1 MPICRGILK
10 QVIVTDGIHVTNIEK
25 HKRQYRDR
33 IEITAN
39 ILEIAKDGSRKTR
52 IMYLGN
58 LSFDLVQKYLSQLE
72 QLNLV
77 EVKDTPGGE
86 KMYFITIKGEHFL
99 ADFRE
104 LQKHAE
110 IADTKKQ
117 ILEDALGV
125 KVRA

>member
-1 MPICRGILK
+1 M
-10 QVIVTDGIHVTNIEK
+10 TNPEK

-77 EVKDTPGGE
+77 EVKGTTSGE
-86 KMYFITIKGEHFL
+86 KMYYITQKGERFL

-117 ILEDALGV
+117 VLEDALGV
-125 KVRA
+125 KVRV

>member
-1 MPICRGILK
+1 MIK
-10 QVIVTDGIHVTNIEK
+10 QLMVTDGIPVTNPEK

-86 KMYFITIKGEHFL
+86 KMYYITQKGDRFL
-99 ADFRE
+99 SDFRE

-110 IADTKKQ
+110 IANSKKQ
-117 ILEDALGV
+117 VLEDALGV
-125 KVRA
+125 KVKV

>member
-1 MPICRGILK
+1 M
-10 QVIVTDGIHVTNIEK
+10 VTDGIPVTNPEK

-77 EVKDTPGGE
+77 EVKDSQGGE
-86 KMYFITIKGEHFL
+86 RMYFITQKGERFL

-117 ILEDALGV
+117 VLEDALGV
-125 KVRA
+125 KLRA

>member
-1 MPICRGILK
+1 M
-10 QVIVTDGIHVTNIEK
+10 VTDGVTVANLEK

-39 ILEIAKDGSRKTR
+39 ILEIAKEGSRKTR

-77 EVKDTPGGE
+77 EVKDTPAGE
-86 KMYFITIKGEHFL
+86 KMYFATSKGERFL

-104 LQKHAE
+104 LQNHAE
-110 IADTKKQ
+110 IANTKKQ
-117 ILEDALGV
+117 VLEGALGV
-125 KVRA
+125 KPKA

>member
-1 MPICRGILK
+1 MSNP
-10 QVIVTDGIHVTNIEK
+10 EK

-77 EVKDTPGGE
+77 EVKGTPGGE
-86 KMYFITIKGEHFL
+86 KMYFITEKGERFL

-110 IADTKKQ
+110 IAGTKKQ
-117 ILEDALGV
+117 VLEDALGV
-125 KVRA
+125 KVRV

>member
-1 MPICRGILK
+1 M
-10 QVIVTDGIHVTNIEK
+10 TNPEK

-77 EVKDTPGGE
+77 EIKSTPSGE
-86 KMYFITIKGEHFL
+86 KMYYITQKGERFL

-117 ILEDALGV
+117 VLEDALGV
-125 KVRA
+125 RVRV

>member
-1 MPICRGILK
+1 M
-10 QVIVTDGIHVTNIEK
+10 TNPEK

-77 EVKDTPGGE
+77 EVKGTPSGE
-86 KMYFITIKGEHFL
+86 KMYYMTQKGERFL

-117 ILEDALGV
+117 VLEDALGA
-125 KVRA
+125 KIRA

>member
-1 MPICRGILK
+1 MTSP
-10 QVIVTDGIHVTNIEK
+10 EK

-77 EVKDTPGGE
+77 EVKGTPSGE
-86 KMYFITIKGEHFL
+86 KMYYITQKGERFL

-117 ILEDALGV
+117 VLEDALGV
-125 KVRA
+125 RIRVQ

>member
-1 MPICRGILK
+1 ML
-10 QVIVTDGIHVTNIEK
+10 TDGIPVTNPEK

-77 EVKDTPGGE
+77 EVKDMSGGE
-86 KMYFITIKGEHFL
+86 KMYYITQKGERFL

-117 ILEDALGV
+117 VLENALGV

>member
-1 MPICRGILK
+1 
-10 QVIVTDGIHVTNIEK
+10 
-25 HKRQYRDR
+25 
-33 IEITAN
+33 
-39 ILEIAKDGSRKTR
+39 
-52 IMYLGN
+52 MYLGN

-77 EVKDTPGGE
+77 EIKSTPSGE
-86 KMYFITIKGEHFL
+86 KMYYITQKGERFL

-117 ILEDALGV
+117 VLEDALGV
-125 KVRA
+125 RVRV

>member
-1 MPICRGILK
+1 MVAVGIP
-10 QVIVTDGIHVTNIEK
+10 VTNSEK

-58 LSFDLVQKYLSQLE
+58 LSFDLVQKYLSQLV
-72 QLNLV
+72 QLDLV
-77 EVKDTPGGE
+77 EVKETPGGE
-86 KMYFITIKGEHFL
+86 KMYYVTPKGERFL
-99 ADFRE
+99 ADFSE

-110 IADTKKQ
+110 IADIKKQ
-117 ILEDALGV
+117 VLENALGI
-125 KVRA
+125 KVRAWAYPTYHLMD

>member
-1 MPICRGILK
+1 LPIA
-10 QVIVTDGIHVTNIEK
+10 EK
-25 HKRQYRDR
+25 SKRQYRDR

-72 QLNLV
+72 QLGLV
-77 EVKDTPGGE
+77 EVKDSPRGERMYYVTP
-86 KMYFITIKGEHFL
+86 KGEHFL

-104 LQKHAE
+104 LQKHSE
-110 IADTKKQ
+110 IAESKKQ
-117 ILEDALGV
+117 VLENALSV
-125 KVRA
+125 KP

>member
-1 MPICRGILK
+1 MSNP
-10 QVIVTDGIHVTNIEK
+10 EK

-77 EVKDTPGGE
+77 EVKSTPNGE
-86 KMYFITIKGEHFL
+86 KMYYITQKGERFL

-117 ILEDALGV
+117 VLEDALGV
-125 KVRA
+125 RVRV

>member
-1 MPICRGILK
+1 M
-10 QVIVTDGIHVTNIEK
+10 TNPEK

-77 EVKDTPGGE
+77 EVKSTPNGE
-86 KMYFITIKGEHFL
+86 KMYYITQKGERFL

-117 ILEDALGV
+117 VLEDALGV
-125 KVRA
+125 RVRV

>member
-1 MPICRGILK
+1 ML
-10 QVIVTDGIHVTNIEK
+10 TDGIHVTNQEK

-58 LSFDLVQKYLSQLE
+58 LSFDLVQKYLSQLQ

-86 KMYFITIKGEHFL
+86 KMYYITQKGDRFL
-99 ADFRE
+99 SDFRE

-110 IADTKKQ
+110 IANSKKQ
-117 ILEDALGV
+117 VLEDALGV
-125 KVRA
+125 RVKV

>member
-1 MPICRGILK
+1 MTSP
-10 QVIVTDGIHVTNIEK
+10 EK

-77 EVKDTPGGE
+77 EVKGTPSGE
-86 KMYFITIKGEHFL
+86 KMYYITQKGERFL

-117 ILEDALGV
+117 VLEDALGA
-125 KVRA
+125 KIRA

>member
-1 MPICRGILK
+1 M
-10 QVIVTDGIHVTNIEK
+10 VTDGIRVTNPEK

-77 EVKDTPGGE
+77 EVKDMSGGE
-86 KMYFITIKGEHFL
+86 KMYYITEKGERFL

-117 ILEDALGV
+117 VLEDALGV
-125 KVRA
+125 KVRV

>member
-1 MPICRGILK
+1 MVAVGIP
-10 QVIVTDGIHVTNIEK
+10 VTNSEK

-58 LSFDLVQKYLSQLE
+58 LSFDLVQKYLSQLV
-72 QLNLV
+72 QLDLV
-77 EVKDTPGGE
+77 EVKETPGGE
-86 KMYFITIKGEHFL
+86 KMYYVTPKGERFL
-99 ADFRE
+99 ADFSE

-117 ILEDALGV
+117 VLENALGI
-125 KVRA
+125 KVRAWAYPTYHLMD

>member
-1 MPICRGILK
+1 MVAVGIP
-10 QVIVTDGIHVTNIEK
+10 VTNLEK

-58 LSFDLVQKYLSQLE
+58 LSFDLVQKYLSQLV
-72 QLNLV
+72 QLDLV
-77 EVKDTPGGE
+77 EVKETSGGE
-86 KMYFITIKGEHFL
+86 KTYYVTAKGERFL

-117 ILEDALGV
+117 VLENALGV